1 MPYSYFIGGTRARP
15 ICSLLNPIMKGY
27 VKWDVEMTDTF
38 GGEANGSWVRRGTT
52 LVREGA
58 SRLAIVRA
66 VKRELGITGTRC
78 RVTDHGDMLE
88 LKPYGFCTVA
98 FATVQY

>member
-1 MPYSYFIGGTRARP
+1 MT
-15 ICSLLNPIMKGY
+15 GY

-38 GGEANGSWVRRGTT
+38 GGEANYSWVKRGTT

-58 SRLAIVRA
+58 SRLSIVRA
-66 VKRELGITGTRC
+66 IKRELGISGTRC
-78 RVTDHGDMLE
+78 RVYDHGDMLE
-88 LKPYGFCTVA
+88 LKPYGTCTVA

>member
-1 MPYSYFIGGTRARP
+1 MA
-15 ICSLLNPIMKGY
+15 GY
-27 VKWDVEMTDTF
+27 VSWNVELTDTF
-38 GGEANGSWVRRGTT
+38 GGEANYAWIRRGTT

-66 VKRELGITGTRC
+66 VKRELGISGTRC

-88 LKPYGFCTVA
+88 LKPYGTCTVA

>member
-1 MPYSYFIGGTRARP
+1 MPYNMCIGERSP
-15 ICSLLNPIMKGY
+15 VCCSLNSIMKGY

-38 GGEANGSWVRRGTT
+38 GGEANYSWIKRGTT
-52 LVREGA
+52 LVKEGA
-58 SRLAIVRA
+58 SRLSLVRA

-88 LKPYGFCTVA
+88 LKPYGSCTVA
-98 FATVQY
+98 FATLQC

>member
-1 MPYSYFIGGTRARP
+1 MAKF
-15 ICSLLNPIMKGY
+15 

-38 GGEANGSWVRRGTT
+38 GGEPNYSWIKRGTT
-52 LVREGA
+52 LVQEGA
-58 SRLAIVRA
+58 SRLSIVRA
-66 VKRELGITGTRC
+66 IKRELGISGTRC

-88 LKPYGFCTVA
+88 LKAYGTCTVA

>member
-1 MPYSYFIGGTRARP
+1 MT
-15 ICSLLNPIMKGY
+15 GY
-27 VKWDVEMTDTF
+27 VAWNVELTDTF
-38 GGEANGSWVRRGTT
+38 GGEANYAWVRRGTT
-52 LVREGA
+52 LVRDGA

-88 LKPYGFCTVA
+88 LTPYGTCTVA
-98 FATVQY
+98 FAAIQY

>member
-1 MPYSYFIGGTRARP
+1 MAD
-15 ICSLLNPIMKGY
+15 Y
-27 VKWDVEMTDTF
+27 VTWNVELTDTF
-38 GGEANGSWVRRGTT
+38 GGEANYAWVRRGTT
-52 LVREGA
+52 LLREGA

-66 VKRELGITGTRC
+66 VKRELGISGTRC

-88 LKPYGFCTVA
+88 LKPYGTCTVA